1 MVFTGHCYDAVS
13 EYPNDGRGQNLSLH
27 VSILNC
33 ENPRCCDSSLPCLAS
48 SICRV
53 TVTKSFLLSQRK
65 MGPMF
70 MGHLFQKRALE
81 SPDAAALIFYRS
93 DVSCEGQCR
102 RQVLSFWELL
112 DMAHRVQER
121 VESRLSQLSM
131 IDDSPVVALCI
142 ERSPLAVA
150 AILGICLAGCPWL
163 PLDPQHPSAR
173 SVLSH
178 TRSSLTF
185 KMIFTG
191 SSR

>member
-1 MVFTGHCYDAVS
+1 MKTCKTLGAATAL
-13 EYPNDGRGQNLSLH
+13 YP
-27 VSILNC
+27 C
-33 ENPRCCDSSLPCLAS
+33 PAS

-53 TVTKSFLLSQRK
+53 PVIKSFLLSQSK

-81 SPDAAALIFYRS
+81 SPDAAALVFYSS
-93 DVSCEGQCR
+93 DVSGEGECR
-102 RQVLSFWELL
+102 RQVLSFGELL
-112 DMAHRVQER
+112 DMAHCVQDR
-121 VESRLSQLSM
+121 VESRLSQVSV

-173 SVLSH
+173 SVLLN

-185 KMIFTG
+185 KMMCTG